1 MNSSVATVTVAF
13 NAARVLHRQIDI
25 LLAQSRPV
33 QEIIVVDNAS
43 TDGTSALL
51 AQRYPGITV
60 LRMSENLGAAGAL
73 AVGLKYAALERRHD
87 WVWIFDDDSVPETNS
102 LQCLLDN
109 LASLK
114 NDAESV
120 GIVAPTSVHK
130 ETGLP
135 YPALLWRDGFVKPS
149 QSSLQQAVW
158 FADLAI
164 SSGCLI
170 GRKVVEDIGLPRADF
185 FMDFF
190 DFEYCLRARA
200 NGYRI
205 AVITGSKLA
214 HEMGNARKVWL
225 PGGSALWPTRAPWR
239 EYYMS
244 RNLAYAAWWLYP
256 SRAVKRFAIRHLARH
271 AGGVVIFGSHKL
283 ACLKK
288 MAQGFWDGRKAMLGV
303 RFRPS

>member
-1 MNSSVATVTVAF
+1 MTSSVATVTVAF
-13 NAARVLHRQIDI
+13 NAGRGLPRQIDV
-25 LLAQSRPV
+25 LLGQSRPI

-43 TDGTSALL
+43 SDGTGALL
-51 AQRYPGITV
+51 RERYPGITV
-60 LRMSENLGAAGAL
+60 LSMPENVGAAGAL
-73 AVGLKYAALERRHD
+73 AVGLKYAALEKRHD
-87 WVWIFDDDSVPETNS
+87 WVWVFDDDSVPERNT
-102 LQCLLDN
+102 LECLLHN

-114 NDAESV
+114 NEAENV

-130 ETGLP
+130 ETGVE
-135 YPALLWRDGFVKPS
+135 YPALLWRDGFVKPTQNS
-149 QSSLQQAVW
+149 RQQPVW
-158 FADLAI
+158 FADLAT
-164 SSGCLI
+164 SSGSLI
-170 GRKVVEDIGLPRADF
+170 SRNLVEEIGLPRADF

-200 NGYRI
+200 QGYRI
-205 AVITGSKLA
+205 AVITNSKLA

-225 PGGSALWPTRAPWR
+225 PGGPALWPTRAPWR

-256 SRAVKRFAIRHLARH
+256 SRTVKRFVIRHLTRH
-271 AGGVVIFGSHKL
+271 AGGVVFFGSHKI

-288 MAQGFWDGRKAMLGV
+288 MAQGFWDGRKAVLGV